1 MTPAV
6 ERVVVYRLGSLGD
19 TVVALPCLHAVADA
33 FPEAERIMLTNI
45 PVSAKAAPLEAILG
59 GSGLVDRF
67 IAYPVGT
74 RSLKELVDLRRS
86 LRALDARTLVYLTP
100 ARGLR
105 AAWRDLLYFRWCG
118 FRRIIGLPL
127 TKDLQENRRGGD
139 GLIERECERLGRCAA
154 PRGAISLDEPHAW
167 DRGLSR
173 AERDAGRALLG
184 RVADQPRIAINMGGK
199 VVENDWGE
207 ANWSALI
214 VALVGSL
221 GVAHPDVALVFV
233 GSVEDAERA
242 ERVGALWPGA
252 VANLCGKGSPRISAA
267 AMSGARVF
275 VGHDSGPLHLA
286 ACAGVACVGLFGN
299 HDEPRKYHPYGLR
312 HRVVQDLRGVSYIRV
327 EQVEEAVLGQLAAG
341 NPQRTTARAAI
352 AQAVS

>member
-1 MTPAV
+1 MSPAV

-74 RSLKELVDLRRS
+74 RSLRRS

-127 TKDLQENRRGGD
+127 SQDLQENRRGSD
-139 GLIERECERLGRCAA
+139 GLIERECERLARCAA
-154 PRGAISLDEPHAW
+154 SLGPISLDDPHAW
-167 DRGLSR
+167 DLGLSR

-184 RVADQPRIAINMGGK
+184 RIADQPRIAINMGGK

-214 VALVGSL
+214 VRL

-233 GSVEDAERA
+233 GSIEDAERA
-242 ERVGALWPGA
+242 ERVGALWPGP

-286 ACAGVACVGLFGN
+286 TCAGVACVGLFGN

-312 HRVVQDLRGVSYIRV
+312 HRVVQDLRGVSHIGVQR
-327 EQVEEAVLGQLAAG
+327 VEEAVLAQLAAG
-341 NPQRTTARAAI
+341 TPQRLAARAAT
-352 AQAVS
+352 AQAIS